1 MAKQQGGSKV
11 LSILAWL
18 TGIVVSLVVGNAMI
32 VGPLQLPA
40 WLGGASSF
48 GVGLTM
54 VIGWIVVITT
64 LISAVLAII
73 RK

>member
-1 MAKQQGGSKV
+1 
-11 LSILAWL
+11 
-18 TGIVVSLVVGNAMI
+18 MI